1 MLMDDLASPPRGP
14 RHAQAWV
21 TQPERGNLRLLWAMT
36 ALSLRCGRSVSRIV
50 LILIVVYFW
59 LRPGVAAGH
68 IQRFQRRALARRPT
82 RRDLFSH
89 LLAFATCIHDR
100 IYLLNDRLSEFS
112 VDIANEQLLVRMLEQ
127 RSGCFLMGAHVGSFE
142 VSRAFGLRYP
152 GVAVAMAMYAD
163 NARIVGAILA
173 AINPRQ
179 VPDIIPL
186 GSIDAMLKVRAR
198 LDQGA
203 FVGVLGDRTLA
214 DEPVLSVDFLGSP
227 AKFPIGPWRAAAL
240 LRRPVLFIAG
250 LYCGGNRYR
259 IIVEQ
264 LADFS
269 DMETATR
276 ESAIHEAIV
285 RYAAVLENLCRSY
298 PYNWFNFFDFWHE
311 FPAAKTA

>member
-1 MLMDDLASPPRGP
+1 MDDLASPPRRL

-21 TQPERGNLRLLWAMT
+21 TQPERGNLRFLCAMS
-36 ALSLRCGRSVSRIV
+36 ALSLRCGRSVSRIG
-50 LILIVVYFW
+50 LILIVAYYW
-59 LRPGVAAGH
+59 LRPGAAAGH
-68 IQRFQRRALARRPT
+68 IARFQRRALERPPT
-82 RRDLFSH
+82 RRDLFSN

-112 VDIANEQLLVRMLEQ
+112 LEVTNEELLVRTLAHG
-127 RSGCFLMGAHVGSFE
+127 SGCFLMGAHVGSFE
-142 VSRAFGLRYP
+142 VSRALGLQHP
-152 GVAVAMAMYAD
+152 GVTVVMAMYLE
-163 NARIVGAILA
+163 NARKVGAVLA
-173 AINPRQ
+173 AINPRV

-186 GSIDAMLKVRAR
+186 GSIDAMLQVRAR

-203 FVGVLGDRTLA
+203 FVGVMGDRTLA
-214 DEPVLSVDFLGSP
+214 DEPVLSVNFLGTP
-227 AKFPIGPWRAAAL
+227 AEFPVGPWRAAAL

-269 DMETATR
+269 HTESSMR
-276 ESAIHEAIV
+276 ESAIHEAIA
-285 RYAAVLENLCRSY
+285 RYAGVLETICRSH

-311 FPAAKTA
+311 LPGSKAT